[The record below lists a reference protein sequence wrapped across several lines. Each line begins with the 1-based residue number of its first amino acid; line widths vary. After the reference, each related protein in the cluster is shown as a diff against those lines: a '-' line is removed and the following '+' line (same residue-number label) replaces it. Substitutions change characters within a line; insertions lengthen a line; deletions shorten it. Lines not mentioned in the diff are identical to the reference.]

1 MLPLRRRIN
10 VQTFVITLRQL
21 AKHLKANPQQILNWE
36 KWEHVLWVHLEGRGG
51 YFISYRKLQQWLAAC
66 RTLIRACRNLNSLDA
81 LWSAILQEAYR
92 YTEETL
98 AQLEAIWQQRYT
110 YLSSRQKL

>member
-10 VQTFVITLRQL
+10 VKTFVITLRQL
-21 AKHLKANPQQILNWE
+21 AKHLKADPQQILNWE

-66 RTLIRACRNLNSLDA
+66 RTLRKRLP
-81 LWSAILQEAYR
+81 
-92 YTEETL
+92 
-98 AQLEAIWQQRYT
+98 QLEFPRCNLVSDSARS
-110 YLSSRQKL
+110 LSLYRRSDRPTIARG